1 MSGRTTLLLFVIL
14 VIVAAV
20 AYYMSQQEP
29 AAEPT
34 ATLPP
39 TPERVQFLEGI
50 EMGAV
55 TRLDVEDLA
64 GDDSGSASFIREA
77 EGGWFQVVPTQTKTI
92 SSTMNTAVSGL
103 LNLTSRRTLDS
114 AENPLSAY
122 GLEEP
127 ERRITLAVRSE
138 EGQILRHVFLIGE
151 KTPAESD
158 YYIQKEGDPRIYI
171 VPIFSVDNVFR
182 LLTEPPVPT
191 PTPEVTATITGT
203 VTITPTGT
211 ITATGTITP

>member
-55 TRLDVEDLA
+55 TRLDVEDRT
-64 GDDSGSASFIREA
+64 GDDSGNASFIREP
-77 EGGWFQVVPTQTKTI
+77 EGGWFQVVPTQTVAVSQTL
-92 SSTMNTAVSGL
+92 NTAVSGM
-103 LNLTSRRTLDS
+103 LNLTSQRTLS
-114 AENPLSAY
+114 AGENPLLAY

-127 ERRITLAVRSE
+127 ERRITLAIRSE
-138 EGQILRHVFLIGE
+138 DGQILRHVFLVGNP
-151 KTPAESD
+151 TPAGSN
-158 YYIQKEGDPRIYI
+158 YYMQKEGDPRIYI
-171 VPIFSVDNVFR
+171 VPMFSVDNVFR